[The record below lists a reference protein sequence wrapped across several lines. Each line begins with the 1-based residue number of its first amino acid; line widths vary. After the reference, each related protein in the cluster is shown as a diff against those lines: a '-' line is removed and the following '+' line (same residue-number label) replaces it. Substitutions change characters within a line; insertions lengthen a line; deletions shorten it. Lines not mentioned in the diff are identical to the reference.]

1 MAKTAS
7 NTDTVAQT
15 WNAPWGSELAEFVDN
30 EMTTEDADAAK
41 ALFDDTPALLAFL
54 EPRLPAASLGYVQG
68 LVGIE
73 L

>member
-7 NTDTVAQT
+7 NTEPA